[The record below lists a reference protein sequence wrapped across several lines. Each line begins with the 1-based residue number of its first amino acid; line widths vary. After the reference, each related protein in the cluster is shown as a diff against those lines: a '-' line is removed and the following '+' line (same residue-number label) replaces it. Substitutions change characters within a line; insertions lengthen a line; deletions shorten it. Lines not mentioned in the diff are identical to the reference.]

1 MDQSLDGTY
10 DLQGHRGARGKR
22 PENTIPA
29 FQYCL
34 EKHMTTIELDTNLT
48 KDRQL
53 IVYHDTALNRKIC
66 RHDNG
71 DPVTS
76 IPIKDLTTAELKRL
90 DCGSIAD
97 TDFPEQVPVK
107 GTRLLT
113 LTEFFEFIEA
123 FERKHAHLPPIRFN
137 IETKFGKDYTPSE
150 VNTMAGLVVAA
161 IADAGMT
168 ERSTVQSFVLEVLP
182 EVKKLNRRIRT
193 SALFEPGIIRMIL
206 FKSGFAHGREKII
219 KKALAVNADMIS
231 PHFLYIDRKFI
242 QRCHSYGKK
251 VLTWVL
257 NDEKMMEAFLD
268 LGVDGIISDYPDRL
282 FRVYSNWAANR
293 TGEKRTPF
301 RRERS

>member
-182 EVKKLNRRIRT
+182 KVKKLNRRIRT